1 MKKKII
7 GLLLLLTLVMPFST
21 LATEKKYTSL
31 NLEDA
36 LEQEEIEHDLS
47 NYKETDKQVTI
58 YLFRG
63 KGCTHCRN
71 FLTFLNSIVD
81 EYGQYFKL
89 ESYEVWYDKNNSD
102 LMSKVAEFLES
113 NSTGVPFIVIGD
125 NVFNGYGDS
134 YADAVKAA
142 IMEQYNS
149 KDKYDVM
156 KEMEKAEKR
165 AKFEEIKDVLIIVTF
180 NFIFVGVATSII
192 IYVSKK
198 HNLLLNNKLEE
209 LETKINSMEKAKE
222 EVKEKKVVKKDNT
235 KVNTKKSTK
244 SKKEV

>member
-21 LATEKKYTSL
+21 LASEKKYTAL
-31 NLEDA
+31 NLEEA
-36 LEQEEIEHDLS
+36 LEQEKIEHDLS
-47 NYKETDKQVTI
+47 NYKDNDKQITI

-63 KGCTHCRN
+63 NGCSHCRK

-89 ESYEVWYDKNNSD
+89 ESYEVWYDKNNGD
-102 LMSKVAEFLES
+102 LMNNVAEFLGS
-113 NSTGVPFIVIGD
+113 SSTGVPLIVIGD
-125 NVFNGYGDS
+125 TVFNGYGDS

-149 KDKYDVM
+149 KDRYDVM
-156 KEMEKAEKR
+156 KEMEKAERR

-180 NFIFVGVATSII
+180 NLIFIGVATSII
-192 IYVSKK
+192 VYISKK
-198 HNLLLNNKLEE
+198 QNLLLYNKIYD
-209 LETKINSMEKAKE
+209 LETKINSMKNEEKEIKKD
-222 EVKEKKVVKKDNT
+222 VKVKKTTTKNNT
-235 KVNTKKSTK
+235 KVKDKTKKI
-244 SKKEV
+244 